1 MNRNALV
8 YRTTMAYSD
17 DPYLWAAEP
26 LHEWKQTE
34 HGTWCHDRCQG
45 SLTFHCSP
53 DVKTMG
59 YSIAVTGD
67 FTDEDLV
74 YMYLR
79 WGQP

>member
-1 MNRNALV
+1 MNKHSLV
-8 YRTTMAYSD
+8 YCHTMAYNE

-26 LHEWKQTE
+26 LCEWKLTE
-34 HGTWCHDRCQG
+34 HGMWCHEHCLG
-45 SLTFHCSP
+45 ALTFHCSP

-59 YSIAVTGD
+59 YSITVTGD

-79 WGQP
+79 WGKP